1 METPVRIPICPAEHF
16 FLTFKPIPELKDKK
30 LPNVRD
36 YDSRIYVRQLASS
49 FMMGVFEKQ
58 ARPWDVSKHGIDPDW
73 DQIKVRLRSSVF
85 SFIREQI
92 IM

>member
-1 METPVRIPICPAEHF
+1 MMETPVRIPICPAEHF
-16 FLTFKPIPELKDKK
+16 FLTFKPIPGLNDHK

-58 ARPWDVSKHGIDPDW
+58 ARPWDVTKHGIDPDW
-73 DQIKVRLRSSVF
+73 NQIKVRG
-85 SFIREQI
+85 
-92 IM
+92 